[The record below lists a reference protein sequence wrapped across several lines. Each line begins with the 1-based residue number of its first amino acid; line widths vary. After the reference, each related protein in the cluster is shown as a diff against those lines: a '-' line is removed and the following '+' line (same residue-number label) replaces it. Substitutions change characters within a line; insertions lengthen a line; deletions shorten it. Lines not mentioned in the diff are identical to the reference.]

1 MKVLVWRG
9 GTGQVR
15 SMNLDV
21 CRNGAG
27 QEQRMGVVARK
38 NAGQERMGVVVC
50 RNGA

>member
-1 MKVLVWRG
+1 MEVLVWSG
-9 GTGQVR
+9 SPVQVR

-21 CRNGAG
+21 CRIGAG